1 MELQDVKEFV
11 VLANLCNY
19 QEAADALFMS
29 QPTLSRHIQR
39 LERELGNELFI
50 RTTRRMRLSNFG
62 KLFLPCAQ
70 ELVCVEHSF
79 QEEFREL
86 IRQTQEVIKISA
98 IPTMAAYR
106 FTDILAKFQTNNPRY
121 RVEVEELTTLN
132 GLFKR
137 IENGEVDF
145 AMIHGPDKWEQGI
158 GHFKLFDD
166 HLVIA
171 LPQDHPLAS
180 IDQIHLSSLRKEKF
194 ITPPQ
199 TSPVFEYFINEC
211 HRQGFDPQIG
221 YSGHR
226 EDVLLAL
233 VRNGFGVGAMLH
245 LPAEYSQEE
254 GIKLVEVIPA
264 IQSPVSIAFLDT
276 PYMTSRK
283 KAFLECCR
291 ETFNQK

>member
-1 MELQDVKEFV
+1 MELQDVREFV

-39 LERELGNELFI
+39 LEKELGNELFI

-79 QEEFREL
+79 REEYREFT
-86 IRQTQEVIKISA
+86 RETQEVIKISA

-106 FTDILAKFQTNNPRY
+106 FTDILAKFQNSNPRY
-121 RVEVEELTTLN
+121 HVEVEELSTLN

-137 IENGEVDF
+137 IEDREVDF
-145 AMIHGPDKWEQGI
+145 AMIHGPSKWEKGI
-158 GHFKLFDD
+158 GHLKLFDD
-166 HLVIA
+166 HLVVA
-171 LPQDHPLAS
+171 LPQNHLLANM
-180 IDQIHLSSLRKEKF
+180 DRVHLSSLKNEKF

-199 TSPVFEYFINEC
+199 SSPVFEHFVDEC
-211 HRQGFDPQIG
+211 HRQNFDPLIG

-226 EDVLLAL
+226 EDVLLSL
-233 VRNGFGVGAMLH
+233 VRNGFGVGAMLRRT
-245 LPAEYSQEE
+245 AEHAREE
-254 GIKLVEVIPA
+254 GIKLVEILPELPL
-264 IQSPVSIAFLDT
+264 PVSIAYLDT
-276 PYMTSRK
+276 AYMTSGK

-291 ETFNQK
+291 ETVDRN